1 VQHTDVRA
9 EAQLPR
15 TLHDA
20 LTDWRLKA
28 LAFRVLEHLPMQ
40 RTAYAL
46 LQRHVTR
53 SYPREHSPTRE
64 TSASHQHHLR
74 AFRERFGPLDTA
86 RLFEFGAGWD
96 LYGNL
101 VFWTLGI
108 NHQTVMDLS
117 RWVRPGF
124 VNGALKHLMA
134 EPPEGAVRIPTTL
147 LPEGAGFDRSL
158 EQTYGIRYLAPAD
171 ARDSR
176 LPAGSVDL
184 VATTST
190 LEHIPPPDLRA
201 ILRETRR
208 LCHPRSVVSHIID
221 YSDHFAHGDRQ
232 ISVYNFLRFRPQE
245 WARFNSAFHFQ
256 NRLRHR
262 DFRPL
267 FEEAGFEVADEY
279 AEHDADAAEQLASV
293 PLAEDFRRYRTE
305 EILPRVGRFVL
316 RPAAEAGEG
325 RGR

>member
-1 VQHTDVRA
+1 VQHSDVRV
-9 EAQLPR
+9 EAPLPR
-15 TLHDA
+15 TFHDA
-20 LTDWRLKA
+20 LRDWRLKA
-28 LAFRVLEHLPMQ
+28 LAFRVLERLPMQ

-53 SYPREHSPTRE
+53 SYPRAHSPTRE
-64 TSASHQHHLR
+64 TSASHQHHVR
-74 AFRERFGPLDTA
+74 AFRERFGPLDAA

-117 RWVRPGF
+117 RWVDPSF
-124 VNGALKHLMA
+124 VNGAIRHLQR
-134 EPPEGAVRIPTTL
+134 EPPDGAVRVPTTV
-147 LPEGAGFDRSL
+147 LPEGAEFDRSL
-158 EQTYGIRYLAPAD
+158 EETYGIRYLAPAD

-176 LPAGSVDL
+176 LPEGSVDL

-190 LEHIPPPDLRA
+190 LEHIPPADLRA

-232 ISVYNFLRFRPQE
+232 INVYNFLRYCPEE

-267 FEEAGFEVADEY
+267 FEEAGFEVVDEY
-279 AEHDADAAEQLASV
+279 AEHDPDAAEQLASV

-316 RPAAEAGEG
+316 RRAGEG